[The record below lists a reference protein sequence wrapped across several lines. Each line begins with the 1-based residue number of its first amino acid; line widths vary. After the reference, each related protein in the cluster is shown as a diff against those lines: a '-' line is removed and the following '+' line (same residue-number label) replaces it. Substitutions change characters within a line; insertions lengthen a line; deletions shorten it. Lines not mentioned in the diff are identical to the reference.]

1 MRLLAGWGLILP
13 VFLCF
18 HSYGQTTRNHGVF
31 WGRVLLTDRLADH
44 WKWELN
50 LEKRTQNVPGEK
62 SIFGVRYIENVRAWI
77 HRSFPDSLRLS
88 VSPFAY
94 FHTHSFLTDPGDIGQ
109 PATPEFRWTVRL
121 DHVHPLRRLYLIN
134 RYTLEYRR
142 RDLNN
147 DEVFLPNWRAR
158 YMARVERPVAGILPD
173 HKTVLFFIADEV
185 MLQFGKAVR
194 RNPNVFDQNRI
205 IAGASLPVIRNVS
218 ASVSYLNIIQQ
229 RNSGREFDVAHAAW
243 IILTFDNLFSQLR

>member
-1 MRLLAGWGLILP
+1 MLAGGAVMLLLSICLNS
-13 VFLCF
+13 
-18 HSYGQTTRNHGVF
+18 HGQTTRHHGVF
-31 WGRVLLTDRLADH
+31 WGRVLLTDRLADN

-50 LEKRTQNVPGEK
+50 LEKRTQNMAGEK
-62 SIFGVRYIENVRAWI
+62 SIFRFRYIENIRVWV
-77 HRSFPDSLRLS
+77 HHNFPDSIRLS

-94 FHTHSFLTDPGDIGQ
+94 FHTHSFINDQGDIGR

-121 DHVHPLRRLYLIN
+121 DHVHPLKRLYLVN

-147 DEVFLPNWRAR
+147 DDLFQPNWRAR
-158 YMARVERPVAGILPD
+158 YMARIEKPVAGILPD
-173 HKTVLFFIADEV
+173 DKTVLFFIADEV

-205 IAGASLPVIRNVS
+205 IAGASLPVVKNVS

-243 IILTFDNLFSQLR
+243 IILTFDNLFSQPQ